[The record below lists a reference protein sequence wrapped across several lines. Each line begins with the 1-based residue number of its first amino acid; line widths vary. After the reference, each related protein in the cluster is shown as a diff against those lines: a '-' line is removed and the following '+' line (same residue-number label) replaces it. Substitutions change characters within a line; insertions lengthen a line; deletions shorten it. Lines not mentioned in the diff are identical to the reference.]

1 MSMTPTLIL
10 TVVVAA
16 AASSLPQGE
25 FIHSDQNTP
34 QPLECDLYIAES
46 TLPNAGLGIFT
57 TVPKEK
63 GDTIGNGD
71 VCLPLI
77 DFWFNNDQ
85 KAGFF
90 YPFSDYVWNGNEMGM
105 STEIDSDDVE
115 AYWPGLDCMVNC
127 NLALLNVKKA
137 EPIYDEGGLHR
148 STHPGAGAISPY
160 HNGTTFVKR
169 HIPAGGELFKYY
181 GKFVQ

>member
-1 MSMTPTLIL
+1 MIPILLQTLL
-10 TVVVAA
+10 AA
-16 AASSLPQGE
+16 AGSSLPEEYHTFNENNPTTQ
-25 FIHSDQNTP
+25 
-34 QPLECDLYIAES
+34 LECDLYIAES

-57 TVPKEK
+57 TVSKEK
-63 GDTIGNGD
+63 GDAIGNGD
-71 VCLPLI
+71 VALPFI

-85 KAGFF
+85 KGGFF

-105 STEIDSDDVE
+105 STEVDSDDVE
-115 AYWPGLDCMVNC
+115 TYWPGLDCMVNC
-127 NLALLNVKKA
+127 NLALLNVAKA

-181 GKFVQ
+181 GKLSSVS